1 MKEPL
6 GQGGCSEATS
16 GSRVIGHGL
25 EQGSGDGMEGADWNT
40 LWRINFHSCFLELD
54 IGVGA
59 GIHGEQTQKLGWGET
74 IKQL

>member
-1 MKEPL
+1 
-6 GQGGCSEATS
+6 
-16 GSRVIGHGL
+16 
-25 EQGSGDGMEGADWNT
+25 MEGADWNI

-74 IKQL
+74 IKQLQYGEISAVTTESETHESESKSST